1 MFETPIGACGIAWS
15 EAGLMATRLP
25 EADSVHAR
33 SRFASRYPGLE
44 EMQMPALVAAIAD
57 RIAAHLGGA
66 RIDYADVALDDGGV
80 GAWERSVYR
89 AAAAIPFGE
98 TRTYGALAKELGRPD
113 AAQAVGQ
120 ALGRNPWPIVIPC
133 HRILAADGRTGGFSA
148 PGGASTKLRLLEIE
162 GALAPAT
169 LPLFAPHGDVDG
181 ATLRSTARI
190 ERRPGA
196 RRGSSRSCRAL
207 GLSRHRQDTGAHCTG
222 VATAASAAA

>member
-1 MFETPIGACGIAWS
+1 MNARGFAWFETPIGACAIAWS
-15 EAGLMATRLP
+15 EAGLLATRLP
-25 EADSVHAR
+25 EADPGRAR
-33 SRFASRYPGLE
+33 SWVARRVPELKEGA
-44 EMQMPALVAAIAD
+44 MPPPVAAIAG

-66 RIDYADVALDDGGV
+66 RVDYADVALDDGIV

-98 TRTYGALAKELGRPD
+98 TRTYGALAKTLGRPE

-148 PGGASTKLRLLEIE
+148 PGGAETKLRLLEIE

-169 LPLFAPHGDVDG
+169 LPLFAS
-181 ATLRSTARI
+181 ST
-190 ERRPGA
+190 
-196 RRGSSRSCRAL
+196 
-207 GLSRHRQDTGAHCTG
+207 D
-222 VATAASAAA
+222 